1 MNIDAEALDHMVEK
15 GRELKELLSDKS
27 VLRFMELMASMDGQ
41 VSVVPVK
48 SDTLLYPSEVRK
60 MLRISSSTLKEY
72 CDKGIL
78 TAYHTPPKGRT
89 KFWLS
94 EVLAIPV
101 AELR

>member
-15 GRELKELLSDKS
+15 GRELKELLSDRS

-101 AELR
+101 AE

>member
-60 MLRISSSTLKEY
+60 MLRISNSTLKEY
-72 CDKGIL
+72 CDKGVL

-101 AELR
+101 AE

>member
-60 MLRISSSTLKEY
+60 MLRISNSTLKEY
-72 CDKGIL
+72 CDKGVL

-101 AELR
+101 AD

>member
-15 GRELKELLSDKS
+15 GRELKELLSDRS

-101 AELR
+101 TD

>member
-101 AELR
+101 AD

>member
-15 GRELKELLSDKS
+15 GRELKELLSDRS

-78 TAYHTPPKGRT
+78 TAYRTPPKGRT

-101 AELR
+101 AD

>member
-41 VSVVPVK
+41 VSVIPTR

-101 AELR
+101 AD

>member
-15 GRELKELLSDKS
+15 GRELKELLSDRS

-101 AELR
+101 AD

>member
-15 GRELKELLSDKS
+15 GRELKELLSDRS

-60 MLRISSSTLKEY
+60 MLRISNSTLKEY
-72 CDKGIL
+72 CDKGVL

-94 EVLAIPV
+94 EVMAIPV
-101 AELR
+101 AD

>member
-78 TAYHTPPKGRT
+78 TAYHTPPNGRT

-101 AELR
+101 AD

>member
-15 GRELKELLSDKS
+15 GRELKELLANKDI
-27 VLRFMELMASMDGQ
+27 LRFMELMASMNGQ
-41 VSVVPVK
+41 VSVVPTR

-101 AELR
+101 AD

>member
-41 VSVVPVK
+41 VSVVPTR

-101 AELR
+101 AE